1 MYPRE
6 RLDALSDAIFG
17 VAMTLLV
24 LDVRLPEDFA
34 PHDAHELMQGLAG
47 LGSKFWPYVLSF
59 FVLGIRWLSNIE
71 IRSHGEMYSREYAR
85 WWLFYLLLIT
95 CVPFTT
101 IIVGRFAALAPAVWL
116 YAGNT
121 ILISA
126 VAFRMMALTPEI
138 EKDHH
143 LRDRRFSLMVL
154 MGSSALAIAWSFI
167 DARNALWAMALN
179 IAVPVIGRLRPQ
191 PK

>member
-1 MYPRE
+1 
-6 RLDALSDAIFG
+6 
-17 VAMTLLV
+17 
-24 LDVRLPEDFA
+24 
-34 PHDAHELMQGLAG
+34 
-47 LGSKFWPYVLSF
+47 
-59 FVLGIRWLSNIE
+59 
-71 IRSHGEMYSREYAR
+71 
-85 WWLFYLLLIT
+85 
-95 CVPFTT
+95 
-101 IIVGRFAALAPAVWL
+101 
-116 YAGNT
+116 
-121 ILISA
+121 
-126 VAFRMMALTPEI
+126 MMALTPEI